1 MAGKKLCFDISPVKR
16 AFYSACNSIFSH
28 GSGLDEIALLHLQE
42 VYSLSVLMYATLA
55 LLLKVRQIS
64 TLNVNWNMVIRKIV
78 GYHKWES
85 VRTVIDGLGRVD
97 VTHLIQLH
105 KIAFYRRIFN
115 HMKNSILHRLFCVFL
130 NSLSLY
136 DDCMLAVFHGKA
148 VTDVLN
154 SFSSS
159 LR

>member
-1 MAGKKLCFDISPVKR
+1 MVTIDQTLT
-16 AFYSACNSIFSH
+16 
-28 GSGLDEIALLHLQE
+28 
-42 VYSLSVLMYATLA
+42 SVLT
-55 LLLKVRQIS
+55 
-64 TLNVNWNMVIRKIV
+64 N
-78 GYHKWES
+78 KWES

-115 HMKNSILHRLFCVFL
+115 NPKNSVLCRLFCVFL
-130 NSLSLY
+130 NGSSLY
-136 DDCMLAVFHGKA
+136 EDCMSAMFHGKA

-159 LR
+159 VR

>member
-1 MAGKKLCFDISPVKR
+1 
-16 AFYSACNSIFSH
+16 
-28 GSGLDEIALLHLQE
+28 
-42 VYSLSVLMYATLA
+42 
-55 LLLKVRQIS
+55 
-64 TLNVNWNMVIRKIV
+64 MVIRKIF

-97 VTHLIQLH
+97 VTHLIQLR

-115 HMKNSILHRLFCVFL
+115 HMKNSILCRLFCVFL
-130 NSLSLY
+130 NGSSLY
-136 DDCMLAVFHGKA
+136 DDCTLAVFHGKA

-154 SFSSS
+154 SFSSP